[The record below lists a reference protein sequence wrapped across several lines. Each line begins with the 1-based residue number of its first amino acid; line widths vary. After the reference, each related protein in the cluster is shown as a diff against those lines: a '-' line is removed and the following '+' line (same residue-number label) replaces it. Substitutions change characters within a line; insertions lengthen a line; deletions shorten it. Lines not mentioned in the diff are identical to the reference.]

1 MISYLSHLRFLII
14 QFPTSF
20 GTKLV
25 KFMTKDYFLK
35 VICLF
40 NYVYYCSAVKHR
52 IIKQV
57 FSRRFVSKF
66 QPMSCF
72 FCVFAN
78 QEAAMIRIS
87 ADLLSLYIHVSFLC
101 FLGKFLPV
109 RVLFLYRNQKE
120 KNSNLTRTDFY
131 VHSC

>member
-1 MISYLSHLRFLII
+1 
-14 QFPTSF
+14 
-20 GTKLV
+20 
-25 KFMTKDYFLK
+25 MTEDYFSK
-35 VICLF
+35 GHLF
-40 NYVYYCSAVKHR
+40 IKLCVLLFCGEAQNYKTGIFTTFCWFFG
-52 IIKQV
+52 V
-57 FSRRFVSKF
+57 F
-66 QPMSCF
+66 
-72 FCVFAN
+72 FAN